1 MKVGHILLFVNG
13 FFLVFSLVWL
23 IGLVIVQQWNWEFW
37 FALSYTLAIGINF
50 YYVQKRET

>member
-13 FFLVFSLVWL
+13 FFFVFSLVWL
-23 IGLVIVQQWNWEFW
+23 IGQATTMKWNWEFW
-37 FALSYTLAIGINF
+37 FALGYTLLIAVNF

>member
-23 IGLVIVQQWNWEFW
+23 VSHAVLGDWDWEVW
-37 FALSYTLAIGINF
+37 YALAYTVAIAVNF